1 MNYGAIFFLTSFL
14 ALAASWC
21 GLVLA
26 PQLQVGRQ
34 SLSPVTG
41 TTDQYPQRR
50 PGLAEQGLQ
59 VYRANGCVSCH
70 SLQTRQTGT
79 VFDVVLSEAGTN
91 TAALVEA
98 LTKLPTKLNEAS
110 LAALPQDVIRGVDRA
125 AAEQADKTLKP
136 TGAKYAIMVRPIGPD
151 IERGWGRRGSVAAD
165 YLQDSP
171 VLLGSQRLGPDLA
184 NIGQRQPDMSWH
196 LNHLYAPTST
206 VPGSTMPP
214 YRFLFEKRAIARTPS
229 PLALKLPAQLAPPA
243 GYEIIPTD
251 DAIALAAYL
260 TSLRADA
267 PLFEAPF
274 TAPAPAVAP
283 TATPAK

>member
-1 MNYGAIFFLTSFL
+1 
-14 ALAASWC
+14 LAASWC

-34 SLSPVTG
+34 SLSQVTG

-50 PGLAEQGLQ
+50 PGFAEQGLQ

-70 SLQTRQTGT
+70 SQQTRQTGT

-98 LTKLPTKLNEAS
+98 LSKLPTKLNEAS

-125 AAEQADKTLKP
+125 AAEQAEKTLKP
-136 TGAKYAIMVRPIGPD
+136 TGAKFAIMVRPIGPD

-184 NIGQRQPDMSWH
+184 NIGQRQPDMNWH
-196 LNHLYAPTST
+196 LNHLYAPAST
-206 VPGSTMPP
+206 VTGSTMPP
-214 YRFLFEKRAIARTPS
+214 YRFLFEKRAMGRTPS
-229 PLALKLPAQLAPPA
+229 PLALKLPAQFAPPT

-274 TAPAPAVAP
+274 TAPAPAAAP
-283 TATPAK
+283 TATSAK